1 MVHLIMDSL
10 ESQRLMLYFNKE
22 VNLLST
28 YNAGALLEAANYLRR
43 ISNRNNFIELL
54 RGLV

>member
-1 MVHLIMDSL
+1 MESL

-43 ISNRNNFIELL
+43 ISNRNNYIELL